1 MNTKYRLSVRLYII
15 FITLITIYLS
25 LNVFYYKSNTTFD
38 DGLILGLIL
47 ISLIVFITVLFDIHK
62 LYDIV
67 HYTIDLGLPFITLI
81 SSNIYTLLVISFVII
96 TTICSRKILP
106 YFTKE
111 RCVFYYLK
119 EDTPRLFFFVA
130 FIEFIKK
137 ITGFKTW
144 NRYWFP
150 IILSIVSIKIMYLL
164 YNEPFRKTL
173 LQKNER
179 TTKSSKRTSM
189 VEK

>member
-1 MNTKYRLSVRLYII
+1 MNTKYRFPVRLYII

-25 LNVFYYKSNTTFD
+25 LNVFYYKSNTMFD
-38 DGLILGLIL
+38 DCLMLALIL
-47 ISLIVFITVLFDIHK
+47 ICLIVLMTVSFDIYN

-67 HYTIDLGLPFITLI
+67 HYTVDLGALFIILI

-106 YFTKE
+106 YFTEE
-111 RCVFYYLK
+111 RCAFYYLK
-119 EDTPRLFFFVA
+119 EDTPRLLAVVK
-130 FIEFIKK
+130 FINFIKK

-150 IILSIVSIKIMYLL
+150 IILFISVMKILFLL
-164 YNEPFRKTL
+164 YNEQLYTTL
-173 LQKNER
+173 LKKIEGI
-179 TTKSSKRTSM
+179 TKSSERTSM

>member
-47 ISLIVFITVLFDIHK
+47 ICLIVFITVLFDIHK

-81 SSNIYTLLVISFVII
+81 SSNIYTLLVISFVTI

-119 EDTPRLFFFVA
+119 EDTPRLFFFS
-130 FIEFIKK
+130 
-137 ITGFKTW
+137 
-144 NRYWFP
+144 
-150 IILSIVSIKIMYLL
+150 SIY
-164 YNEPFRKTL
+164 
-173 LQKNER
+173 
-179 TTKSSKRTSM
+179 
-189 VEK
+189 

>member
-47 ISLIVFITVLFDIHK
+47 ICLIVFITVLFDIHK

-81 SSNIYTLLVISFVII
+81 SSNIYTLLVISFLII

-164 YNEPFRKTL
+164 YNEQLHTTFLK
-173 LQKNER
+173 KIEGI
-179 TTKSSKRTSM
+179 TKSSEGTSM

>member
-47 ISLIVFITVLFDIHK
+47 ICLIVFITVLFDIHK

-106 YFTKE
+106 YFTKQ

-150 IILSIVSIKIMYLL
+150 IILSIASIKIMYLL